1 MDVSGLKMAIRK
13 SFVQGYTKADGTFV
27 QGYERGGSPQAGLK
41 PAGSQWSDWSDPSE
55 VDAVRWDGTETSHS
69 LADEGSSFVV
79 GGQQFNTHMIPDK
92 ISKPHINTWASKGVE
107 GDGWEFSFETN
118 GETSLTGKGR
128 AYEVMRQAA
137 IHLASGMK
145 KHSPAYVYFSADAAE
160 PSRVKLYKFMAKRS
174 ALLFPGYVGV
184 EVSDPSRNNIEGS
197 GKASPSRSFKT
208 FAIVREDAV
217 ESYTKA
223 MEKMGGGVERLDS
236 RDVKSLGLSE
246 GFFYDFTGYLMKSR
260 VAGYTKKDGTVVQGY
275 DTSRTKGADEVPAA
289 RQPSPEDI
297 AASRR
302 HSNQEID
309 KVSQQAAQEADQ
321 AGDVSIES
329 ADKAYDD
336 ALMGGDKKSIRETRQ
351 SYIRALMA
359 DSGNATPEQ
368 AQLLSELNKLDYLQM
383 GTRSVAFKEWFGD
396 WESGDGSKVVDKNGR
411 PQKNREFSAAVG
423 EDGEPVVVYHGTTH
437 EFEQFSEGRGNIEN
451 SFGIGHY
458 FTTDSGDVDR
468 NYAGEG
474 PDLKNRVEHRY
485 EQISYGVTGV
495 CDAVES
501 ELSGLGIDVTD
512 GIDESESDDVYNLVD
527 SLSHGEMPSSAV
539 DLVVEEI
546 LDQLRSGVEPSD
558 VALYGED
565 LAKETARKELV
576 GGTARTIEAYLK
588 SNNPVVLDGRKGTY
602 FEIEY
607 SYDQEV
613 MDEYNERIAKAYIDS
628 VVENGGSIEIAA
640 KIAKEIQSKS
650 TNPMDFSERM
660 DWDLE
665 RVALS
670 FGANEEPYTG
680 VVGGSSG
687 FPIDDIG
694 QEWDDI
700 KYESE
705 EIGGD
710 AARLMDAVDRVAYQ
724 YDWEMGSAEE
734 FKQSLSEHFA
744 DWEGIS
750 ANQFAELIAEK
761 EMMVTD
767 YDHESAGSSMNG
779 QFVQDV
785 FREMGFD
792 AIQDKMPALRFRN
805 MGIGADEHHWIV
817 FEPQQVKSADND
829 GSFDKTDPRYRKS
842 LSDSLK
848 PRVVDGSRKSR
859 VADYTRADG
868 TRVRGY
874 DRSGAAA
881 TESMAVEN
889 PAPDRFADERWN
901 AYSAAITEALVERDY
916 GKVDE
921 VEAVYRDIAD
931 YVEEASDDMSL
942 PRHLD
947 TFQRHRWIAMASSK
961 IDNAMETPEGVSLEA
976 WEAIAD
982 NPTKHFVDVA
992 NKVGT
997 DFARMRLRMAA
1008 SALKRGGMSDF
1019 SKEVGKF
1026 LGSAESE
1033 EQRLEY
1039 GRMLFGDEF
1048 NKTVFLDRDGN
1059 YNPSESPTSFSE
1071 LSKEF
1076 ARTYEMRKQA
1086 QLIIDGGGLRTYLDD
1101 QSEAYKGCILN
1112 NDLSTESSGR
1122 AEFLDSV
1129 ENELTLNIQNQY
1141 SPESLSKEVR
1151 ELVDRAMTNTYVRT
1165 MSLPRVKDELIQ
1177 SYDENAVTVGEGIG
1191 FVEGGAM
1198 RISYVSNKLLGEIME
1213 SSATDE
1219 KKIKLLLSAAN
1230 RFRCHVEISGS
1241 GSFDEAP
1248 YTEAIERIVS
1258 SNAATFREGME
1269 KIRNIADPREK
1280 LYSARELM
1288 AENGNSLSGSWFA
1301 AEVGDI
1307 KKQIRDKE
1315 KAKKLEEAR
1324 ERARVMAEEAESS
1337 SSTKSGRWD
1346 NWKDPKELEEV
1357 QWNGRGGSY
1366 YSSFS
1371 VETDSGTRTF
1381 QANVS
1386 ENQYGSMDMHT
1397 FSFSDDSG
1405 GYELSGRGN
1414 AMQVMRKAVVTLGA
1428 FVREKA
1434 PSVVYFTA
1442 ASDEKSRVKLY
1453 KFFATRA
1460 SMIFPGYVGVE
1471 ITGSSTGEYAIVHKD
1486 ELHRTLDASKE
1497 LFGGSRQIKIL
1508 KNERQRRSFDPD
1520 EMFFQELLESLID
1533 IPADDD
1539 DSIKRKDFDKKSRF
1553 VKGYTKEDGTVVAGH
1568 YRKGDPRHD
1577 DKPSKTL
1584 VKKPETAKRTF
1595 ADYGSNSE
1603 VIEKAV
1609 SLLGEMV
1616 TEENGD
1622 YHFAANP
1629 KVKKASFPKYDMQPL
1644 SIRRSIDRSELDA
1657 KHAIQRLLSQLDRR
1671 TEDQDSLERDVRIL
1685 KGFVR
1690 VQSQWQHVV
1699 NNPLDLKK
1707 ISKEVGNPDLDP
1719 ANIEGKFG
1727 SIVALE
1733 QKMEEMKPSYE
1744 AVQDE
1749 EMSRIRKVLN
1759 DPAFADDHD
1768 AMIAEMQSIKDEY
1781 SKTVHPYEA
1790 ARDKFYEAFSGFE
1803 TIFEVEKHKRAIV
1816 ESESIGY
1823 HQHVNSR
1830 MNVLEDGFSGEDQS
1844 ALDDIIG
1851 TLSSYMSRDA
1861 WGMVDAKFIAIDG
1874 RSKYVPPSRGLKGVS
1889 CVDSTISRD
1898 YLEKVSAHEFG
1909 HHLEFDNPAAMFRAN
1924 EFLDAR
1930 IEKSGSEDV
1939 PMSNFGDW
1947 YSDGEIGNIDGFGS
1961 AHYSNDQGERDRMA
1975 AYNGK
1980 RYSDGATEII
1990 SHGCE
1995 LMLGSRGFA
2004 QSDYEYFMFMVGIL
2018 NGQLLQKKE

>member
-1 MDVSGLKMAIRK
+1 MAIRK
-13 SFVQGYTKADGTFV
+13 SFVQGYTKADGTYV
-27 QGYERGGSPQAGLK
+27 EGYERGGSPQASLK
-41 PAGSQWSDWSDPSE
+41 PAGAQWADWADPTE
-55 VDAVRWDGTETSHS
+55 VDAVKWDGTETSHS
-69 LADEGSSFVV
+69 LADEGSTFVV

-137 IHLASGMK
+137 VHLASAMK
-145 KHSPAYVYFSADAAE
+145 KHNPAYVYFSADAAE

-184 EVSDPSRNNIEGS
+184 EVSDPSRNNIEQS
-197 GKASPSRSFKT
+197 GKGGSSRSFKT

-217 ESYTKA
+217 ESYAKA
-223 MEKMGGGVERLDS
+223 MEKMGGGVERLDR

-260 VAGYTKKDGTVVQGY
+260 VQGYTKKDGTVVQGY
-275 DTSRTKGADEVPAA
+275 DTSRTKKPDEVNQAP
-289 RQPSPEDI
+289 QPSPEGVLS
-297 AASRR
+297 SRR
-302 HSNQEID
+302 HSSQEID
-309 KVSQQAAQEADQ
+309 KVSQQASQEAEQ
-321 AGDVSIES
+321 AGDVSIEE
-329 ADKAYDD
+329 ADKAYDE
-336 ALMGGDKKSIRETRQ
+336 AIMQGDKRSIRETRQ
-351 SYIRALMA
+351 SYIRALMR

-368 AQLLSELNKLDYLQM
+368 AQLLEELNREDYKQM

-396 WESGDGSKVVDKNGR
+396 WESGDGSKVVDQGGR
-411 PQKNREFSAAVG
+411 PQKNREFSAAVDG
-423 EDGEPVVVYHGTTH
+423 DGEPVIVYHGTTH
-437 EFEQFSEGRGNIEN
+437 EFDQFAEGRGNIEN

-458 FTTDSGDVDR
+458 FTTDSGDVKR

-474 PDLKNRVEHRY
+474 PDLKNRVEQRY
-485 EQISYGVTGV
+485 DQISYGVIGV
-495 CDAVES
+495 CDGVEA
-501 ELSGLGIDVTD
+501 ELSSLDIDVTD
-512 GIDESESDDVYNLVD
+512 GIDESESDDVENLVD
-527 SLSHGEMPSSAV
+527 SMSHGEMPSSAV
-539 DLVVEEI
+539 DFVVREI
-546 LDQLRSGVEPSD
+546 LDQLRSGVEPD
-558 VALYGED
+558 DIALYGED
-565 LAKETARKELV
+565 LAKAAAREELV
-576 GGTARTIEAYLK
+576 GDESRTIEAYLK
-588 SNNPVVLDGRKGTY
+588 SDNPVILDGRKGTY
-602 FEIEY
+602 FEAEY
-607 SYDQEV
+607 SYDQDV

-670 FGANEEPYTG
+670 YGVNEEPYTG

-694 QEWDDI
+694 NEWDDI
-700 KYESE
+700 KHESE

-710 AARLMDAVDRVAYQ
+710 AARLIDAVDRIAYQ
-724 YDWEMGSAEE
+724 YDWEMGSADE
-734 FKQSLSEHFA
+734 FKQSLYEHFS

-767 YDHESAGSSMNG
+767 YDHESAGASMNG

-792 AIQDKMPALRFRN
+792 AIQDKMPALRFRG

-817 FEPQQVKSADND
+817 FEPQQVKSVDNS
-829 GSFDKTDPRYRKS
+829 GSFDKRDARYRKS
-842 LSDSLK
+842 LHDSLN
-848 PRVVDGSRKSR
+848 PRTVAGLKKSSTH

-874 DRSGAAA
+874 DRAGAAA
-881 TESMAVEN
+881 IESMSVEN
-889 PAPDRFADERWN
+889 PSPDRFTDERWN
-901 AYSAAITEALVERDY
+901 AYSAAITQALVEKDY
-916 GKVDE
+916 DRVDE
-921 VEAVYRDIAD
+921 VDAVYRDIAD
-931 YVEEASDDMSL
+931 YVEEAAYDASL
-942 PRHLD
+942 PAHLD
-947 TFQRHRWIAMASSK
+947 TFQKHRWIAKASRQ
-961 IDNAMETPEGVSLEA
+961 IDKAMKTPGGVSPEI
-976 WEAIAD
+976 WESIAD
-982 NPTKHFVDVA
+982 DPTKHFVYVA
-992 NKVGT
+992 NEVGT

-1008 SALKRGGMSDF
+1008 SALKRGGVADF
-1019 SKEVGKF
+1019 TKEVGKF

-1048 NKTVFLDRDGN
+1048 NKMVFLDRHGN
-1059 YNPSESPTSFSE
+1059 YNPSEAPNSFSA

-1076 ARTYEMRKQA
+1076 ARTHQMRMQA
-1086 QLIIDGGGLRTYLDD
+1086 DLIKNSGGLRAYLDD
-1101 QSEAYKGCILN
+1101 QTEAYKGCILN
-1112 NDLSTESSGR
+1112 DSLSTEAGGSSELLESIDG
-1122 AEFLDSV
+1122 
-1129 ENELTLNIQNQY
+1129 ELTRHIQNHW
-1141 SPESLSKEVR
+1141 SPESLSEEVR
-1151 ELVDRAMTNTYVRT
+1151 DLADRAMTNTYVHT
-1165 MSLPRVKDELIQ
+1165 MSRPRVKDQLLE
-1177 SYDENAVTVGEGIG
+1177 SYDENAVTVGEGVG

-1198 RISYVSNKLLGEIME
+1198 RMSYVSNKLLSEIME
-1213 SSATDE
+1213 SSTITDE
-1219 KKIKLLLSAAN
+1219 KRIKLLLSASN
-1230 RFRCHVEISGS
+1230 RLRSHVEISGS
-1241 GSFDEAP
+1241 GNHDEAP
-1248 YTEAIERIVS
+1248 YIEAIEGIVS
-1258 SNAATFREGME
+1258 SNADTFREGME
-1269 KIRNIADPREK
+1269 KVNAIEDLNERLLAV
-1280 LYSARELM
+1280 RELM
-1288 AENGNSLSGSWFA
+1288 RADGNSLSAGWFA
-1301 AEVGDI
+1301 SEVGAI
-1307 KKQIRDKE
+1307 KKEIKTERNRKERE
-1315 KAKKLEEAR
+1315 KAR
-1324 ERARVMAEEAESS
+1324 SRAEEISKEDSS
-1337 SSTKSGRWD
+1337 SKPSRWD

-1357 QWNGRGGSY
+1357 QWNGQHGDY
-1366 YSSFS
+1366 YTYFD
-1371 VETDSGTRTF
+1371 VETDSGTRRF
-1381 QANVS
+1381 QANIS
-1386 ENQYGSMDMHT
+1386 QNSHGLLDMHT
-1397 FSFSDDSG
+1397 FSFRDDSG
-1405 GYELSGRGN
+1405 DYELSGRGN

-1442 ASDEKSRVKLY
+1442 AANEQSRVKLY

-1460 SMIFPGYVGVE
+1460 SMIFPNYVGVE
-1471 ITGSSTGEYAIVHKD
+1471 ITGADTGEYAIVHKHD
-1486 ELHRTLDASKE
+1486 LDHALEASRE
-1497 LFGGSRQIKIL
+1497 LFGGSRQIKVL
-1508 KNERQRRSFDPD
+1508 TNERKRRSFDPD
-1520 EMFFQELLESLID
+1520 EMFFQELLESLIN
-1533 IPADDD
+1533 IPVDED
-1539 DSIKRKDFDKKSRF
+1539 DSIKLRDFDKKSQFIR
-1553 VKGYTKEDGTVVAGH
+1553 GYTKEDGTVVAGH

-1622 YHFAANP
+1622 YYFAAKP

-1644 SIRRSIDRSELDA
+1644 SIRRAIDRSELNA
-1657 KHAIQRLLSQLDRR
+1657 SYAIQRLLSKLKSG
-1671 TEDQDSLERDVRIL
+1671 TEDNYALERDVRIL

-1690 VQSQWQHVV
+1690 VQSQWHHVV
-1699 NNPLDLKK
+1699 NNPLDLNK
-1707 ISKEVGNPDLDP
+1707 ISKEIGNPDLDP

-1727 SIVALE
+1727 NIVALE
-1733 QKMEEMKPSYE
+1733 QKMEEMRPSYE
-1744 AVQDE
+1744 AVRDE
-1749 EMSRIRKVLN
+1749 ELSRIRKVVK
-1759 DPAFADDHD
+1759 DPAFADDRD
-1768 AMIAEMQSIKDEY
+1768 AMVSEIERIKDEY

-1790 ARDKFYEAFSGFE
+1790 ARDKFFDSFSGFE

-1823 HQHVNSR
+1823 HQYVNSR
-1830 MNVLEDGFSGEDQS
+1830 MNVLEDGFSEKEQS
-1844 ALDDIIG
+1844 VLDETIG
-1851 TLSSYMSRDA
+1851 RLSSYMSRDA

-1874 RSKYVPPSRGLKGVS
+1874 RSRYVAPLNRLKGVS
-1889 CVDSTISRD
+1889 CVQPTISLG

-1909 HHLEFDNPAAMFRAN
+1909 HHLEYDNPAAMFRAN

-1939 PMSNFGDW
+1939 PMSSFGDW
-1947 YSDGEIGNIDGFGS
+1947 YTDGEIGNIDGFGS
-1961 AHYSNDQGERDRMA
+1961 AHYSSDQGERDRMA

-1980 RYSDGATEII
+1980 RYSDGATEVI